1 MAAKQLDSQ
10 LLILSSN
17 QRDKN
22 NLNENNADF
31 TLHAGN
37 NDQLSNLVS
46 AYVLSAQIPN
56 VWTNI
61 VSGRNR
67 LIVSAIP
74 PSEFTENTIPLAV
87 IDFPAEWFTKEDF
100 ETLFKATL
108 ESQIPY
114 ATTVLFVGGKLT
126 LTISTNV
133 YIWSPTYGLSGDLWG
148 HVLGIP
154 GEFLYLDANLLYI
167 SPNPPNYSGM
177 QGVFVECTQI
187 GEGRSALVPK
197 SLTGSEIN
205 GIPRSSGTSQY
216 ESICAYV
223 PMTGVEHNNY
233 ALYTCQ
239 DPNDSIVRFRNKS
252 NKQLFRVRIL
262 DTSMKPLY
270 ISPNYDV
277 TVILRITYEYK

>member
-1 MAAKQLDSQ
+1 MSAKQLDSQ

-22 NLNENNADF
+22 NVRENNADF

-37 NDQLSNLVS
+37 NDQLSHLVA

-61 VSGRNR
+61 VPGRNR
-67 LIVSAIP
+67 VIVSAVP
-74 PSEFTENTIPLAV
+74 PSEFTDESIA
-87 IDFPAEWFTKEDF
+87 IAIMDFPAEWFTKGDF
-100 ETLFKATL
+100 ENLF
-108 ESQIPY
+108 
-114 ATTVLFVGGKLT
+114 TTTFVGQMPYPTTCIFVDGKLT
-126 LTISTNV
+126 LSIVETNV

-154 GEFLYLDANLLYI
+154 GEFLYLEANFQYV
-167 SPNPPNYSGM
+167 SPNPPNYSGL
-177 QGVFVECTQI
+177 QGVFIECSQI

-197 SLTGSEIN
+197 SRTGS
-205 GIPRSSGTSQY
+205 SGASQY

-223 PMTGVEHNNY
+223 PLTGVEHNKY

-239 DPNDSIVRFRNKS
+239 DPNDSLVRFRNAS
-252 NKQLFRVRIL
+252 SKQLFRVRLL

-277 TVILRITYEYK
+277 TVVLRITYECR